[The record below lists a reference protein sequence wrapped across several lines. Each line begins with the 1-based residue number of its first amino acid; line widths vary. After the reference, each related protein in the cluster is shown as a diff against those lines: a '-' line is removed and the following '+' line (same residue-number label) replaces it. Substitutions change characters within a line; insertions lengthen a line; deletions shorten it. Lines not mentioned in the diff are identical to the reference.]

1 MLFSPGATRRLIVA
15 MIVLAAAACQSEPP
29 RRLTFPDIT
38 FANREP
44 IRLDVASVEIVN
56 EYVPP
61 LSAPNVEHTFPVSI
75 AVAAE
80 RWGRERILPAGP
92 QGVARIVVR
101 DASAR
106 EAGLKRTGGVRGLF
120 TTDQSERYDARVEVT
135 VEVRGAAGNRSG
147 YASATAQRS
156 RTVAENLTLNER
168 EQLQFELVEALM
180 KDLDSELE
188 RNIRQYMSLLLR

>member
-1 MLFSPGATRRLIVA
+1 MFISPGAARRFILA
-15 MIVLAAAACQSEPP
+15 FIVLLAASCQTEPP
-29 RRLTFPDIT
+29 RRLTFPEIT

-75 AVAAE
+75 AATAE

-92 QGVARIVVR
+92 QGVARITIR

-106 EAGLKRTGGVRGLF
+106 EAGLRRTTGVRGMF
-120 TTDQSERYDARVEVT
+120 TTDQSERYDARVEMV

-147 YASATAQRS
+147 FASATAQRS
-156 RTVAENLTLNER
+156 RTVAENLTVNER
-168 EQLQFELVEALM
+168 EQLQFDLVEALM

-188 RNIRQYMSLLLR
+188 RNIRQHMSLLLR

>member
-1 MLFSPGATRRLIVA
+1 MLFSPGATRRLFLA
-15 MIVLAAAACQSEPP
+15 TIVLAAAACQAEPP

-80 RWGRERILPAGP
+80 RWGRERILPAGS

-180 KDLDSELE
+180 KDLDAELE